1 MKIPFGL
8 LEPLIVAA
16 LPAIIGGLTGEI
28 PAEHQEKKQLA
39 YLAVACGGTEV
50 KRYVEAATET
60 SIDNAAWAKFTADAK
75 ADMEAAGCPNLFAEA
90 DTYIQV
96 DAL

>member
-8 LEPLIVAA
+8 LEPLIIAA
-16 LPAIIGGLTGEI
+16 LPAIVNGVTGEI
-28 PAEHQEKKQLA
+28 PAEHQEKKQMA

-50 KRYVEAATET
+50 KKYVETATET
-60 SIDNAAWAKFTADAK
+60 RIDDAAWAKFTADAK
-75 ADMEAAGCPNLFAEA
+75 ADMEAAGCPHLFAEVDA
-90 DTYIQV
+90 YIQL